1 MIISETRQVI
11 LGIYGGEISRK
22 KPVTE
27 RVLDQLSESGRPS
40 ALRLLSFSSDSN
52 LREPGCLL
60 CPFPFSWNRFSWI
73 SPFPSDVFFSS
84 SFLFLEQDQPVFTLG
99 GGQGICPMSQGLDW
113 QCEGPVLA
121 ASLEGLM
128 CPDLGKVTHF
138 NILQQKL
145 RHIGMY
151 LACLSFDGA
160 LLQRDLA
167 RTPASP
173 RPCSSDCLSFQVKQ
187 GMKYRF

>member
-1 MIISETRQVI
+1 MR
-11 LGIYGGEISRK
+11 IYGGEISRK

-27 RVLDQLSESGRPS
+27 RVLDQLSEFGRPR
-40 ALRLLSFSSDSN
+40 ALRLLSFRSDSN
-52 LREPGCLL
+52 PCELGCLFLL

-73 SPFPSDVFFSS
+73 SPFPSDLFFSS

-99 GGQGICPMSQGLDW
+99 GQGMCPMSQGLDW

-128 CPDLGKVTHF
+128 CPDLGKVTNF

-151 LACLSFDGA
+151 LACL
-160 LLQRDLA
+160 
-167 RTPASP
+167 
-173 RPCSSDCLSFQVKQ
+173 
-187 GMKYRF
+187 